1 MNNKKLDAYLRKELK
16 KIGHDYKRE
25 KARCARLYSDW
36 RDDEFNMLDNLFI
49 WGYNADPK
57 VIPSFLSWD
66 DAYIYFNRQTK
77 KYYMTI
83 DTGFY
88 GCNYDAELA
97 RAESDRLSQID
108 EAFRDFLIEKG
119 LPMRADIFPFE
130 DPALEA
136 NTLSELYV
144 KFRIMIEGYKIYNL
158 RQEIFAK
165 NAEDRSQS

>member
-25 KARCARLYSDW
+25 KARCARFYPDW
-36 RDDEFNMLDNLFI
+36 IDDEFNMLDNMFI
-49 WGYNADPK
+49 WGYNVDPK
-57 VIPSFLSWD
+57 QTPSFLSWD

-88 GCNYDAELA
+88 GMKYDADLV
-97 RAESDRLSQID
+97 RTESDRLSQID
-108 EAFRDFLIEKG
+108 EAFRNFLIEKG

-136 NTLSELYV
+136 DTLSELYV

-158 RQEIFAK
+158 NKENK
-165 NAEDRSQS
+165 PQS

>member
-1 MNNKKLDAYLRKELK
+1 MNNKKLDAYLHKELK

-25 KARCARLYSDW
+25 KARCARLYPDW

-49 WGYNADPK
+49 WGYNVDPK
-57 VIPSFLSWD
+57 TMPSFCSWD

-88 GCNYDAELA
+88 GCNYDAELT
-97 RAESDRLSQID
+97 RAEGGRLSQID
-108 EAFRDFLIEKG
+108 EAFRNFLIEKE

-136 NTLSELYV
+136 DTLSELYV
-144 KFRIMIEGYKIYNL
+144 KFRIMIEGYKVIQ
-158 RQEIFAK
+158 RG
-165 NAEDRSQS
+165 

>member
-1 MNNKKLDAYLRKELK
+1 MDNKKLEAYLRKELRK
-16 KIGHDYKRE
+16 MGKDLKRE
-25 KARCARLYSDW
+25 KARCARLYPDW
-36 RDDEFNMLDNLFI
+36 VDDEFNMLDNLFI
-49 WGYNADPK
+49 WGCNYDHPN
-57 VIPSFLSWD
+57 VIPSFYTWD
-66 DAYIYFNRQTK
+66 DAYIYYNRANK

-97 RAESDRLSQID
+97 RSEIQRLGRID

-136 NTLSELYV
+136 DTLSELYV
-144 KFRIMIEGYKIYNL
+144 KFRIMIEGYKFYNTN
-158 RQEIFAK
+158 RTDKPQ
-165 NAEDRSQS
+165 D

>member
-1 MNNKKLDAYLRKELK
+1 MNNKKLDAYLQKELK

-25 KARCARLYSDW
+25 KARCARLYPDW
-36 RDDEFNMLDNLFI
+36 EDDEFNMLDNLFI
-49 WGYNADPK
+49 WGYNVDPK
-57 VIPSFLSWD
+57 TIPSFHSWD
-66 DAYIYFNRQTK
+66 DAYIYFNRATK

-88 GCNYDAELA
+88 GCNYDADLA
-97 RAESDRLSQID
+97 RAEDDRLSQID

-136 NTLSELYV
+136 DTLSGLYV
-144 KFRIMIEGYKIYNL
+144 KFRIMLEGYKIYNL
-158 RQEIFAK
+158 NKENK
-165 NAEDRSQS
+165 PQS